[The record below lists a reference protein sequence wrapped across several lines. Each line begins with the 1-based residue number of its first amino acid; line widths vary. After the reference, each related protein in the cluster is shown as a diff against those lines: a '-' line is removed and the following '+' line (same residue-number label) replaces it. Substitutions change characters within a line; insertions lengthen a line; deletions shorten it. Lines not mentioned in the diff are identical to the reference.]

1 MPDTVHNR
9 SCTWKALA
17 EDEKN
22 DTETASQ
29 DASAT
34 EVKIKKSGG
43 CGDDVK
49 LPLGEFLDFM
59 IHERLSC

>member
-9 SCTWKALA
+9 SSWKAL
-17 EDEKN
+17 EEEEKSEQN
-22 DTETASQ
+22 STPRV
-29 DASAT
+29 ASAT

-49 LPLGEFLDFM
+49 LPLGE
-59 IHERLSC
+59 H